1 MSPPSLN
8 VGQYIS
14 WPTKACYLRQGELAV
29 VAETIGKEGI
39 LLQRRGLLSF
49 KAGDTIPVLSLK
61 QTSLKLQLKA
71 VTTCILEEIDPIN
84 LEANIDK
91 IWHIIIYRLIQQNLD
106 IKTQQITAKSQTL
119 DKPSENDFLWF
130 VNNLMS
136 AHLDQNK
143 EKIQQSN
150 LIDDRSERRLF
161 LSFEEGSSTETNSEG
176 QLDSISIIH
185 HQNDALLS
193 GLELIAKRLNRSLKY
208 SSYEPK
214 DSRQRLIS
222 ILDRSGFI
230 HREILLNEMS
240 LDKDCGHLIG
250 FQDDNDQSPIVLL
263 AESSGY
269 QVWQPAVMQKPL
281 PIKECNHILN
291 QLNPRMINVFPG
303 FIEEDLT
310 TVGLLKFAYGKP
322 QQTEKFIIG
331 GLLTGLAIGFLLS
344 IGKDVGAARW
354 IFGMGATGLFMGGT
368 LGVLSGGFRT
378 ATAVVLAS
386 TLLGLLTP
394 TFNTIGVNQALPDKD
409 FGLLLQI
416 SGILSVAGLTRV
428 TFEWTKSRSLQIAQ
442 QRGAVRSQF
451 AAMNRMLSLS
461 TDFFRKYT
469 FGDIQL
475 RFSALEQLRNE
486 IQTLLEGGLLRTTLT
501 SIYILFMLR
510 ISVKLTVL
518 AIVVALMLMIPT
530 AIVGLQ
536 SRELARK
543 QQIVAGA
550 AQTRNLELIS
560 SVSKLRMAGA
570 ESAAAHWWGE
580 SFRRITTLEQLRD
593 AKDAI
598 STLLQTIIPNLGNLL
613 LYIVITKLAS
623 EALQNP
629 NISSPN
635 IGQLL
640 GFFSAFGTFIGSMA
654 SLASLF
660 VGAFDMPIIY
670 ERARPILEAKPEALD
685 DLVDPGLL
693 NGAVSL
699 DRVSYRYESNQPL
712 ILDQVSITANPGEF
726 IALVGPSGSGKSTI
740 VRMLLGFGD
749 PEEGTVRFDGQPLRG
764 LRKDRIREQIGTVMQ
779 NSSIMAG
786 SLFECIAGGSLISQE
801 QAWKAAE
808 QVAMADDIREM
819 PMGMQTVLPEGG
831 GTLSGG
837 QRQRLCIARALVRNP
852 KILIFDEAT
861 SALDNRTQMMVTESL
876 QAMSITRVAVA
887 HRLSTIRNADRIFV
901 LQDGQIKQI
910 GSFDQLISKEG
921 LFAELMKRQVT

>member
-29 VAETIGKEGI
+29 VAETIGKQGI

-91 IWHIIIYRLIQQNLD
+91 IWHVIIYRLIQQNLD

-119 DKPSENDFLWF
+119 DKPSEEDFLWF
-130 VNNLMS
+130 VNNLML
-136 AHLDQNK
+136 AHLAQNK
-143 EKIQQSN
+143 EKIEQSDV
-150 LIDDRSERRLF
+150 IDDRSERRLF
-161 LSFEEGSSTETNSEG
+161 LSFEDGNSSETNSEG
-176 QLDSISIIH
+176 QLDSIIH

-354 IFGMGATGLFMGGT
+354 IFGMGATGLLMGGT

-394 TFNTIGVNQALPDKD
+394 TFNTILVNQALPDKD
-409 FGLLLQI
+409 LGLLLQI
-416 SGILSVAGLTRV
+416 SGILIVAGLTRV

-486 IQTLLEGGLLRTTLT
+486 IQTLLEGGLLRTSLT
-501 SIYILFMLR
+501 SIYVLFMLR

-654 SLASLF
+654 SLAGLF

-801 QAWKAAE
+801 QAWQAAE

>member
-8 VGQYIS
+8 VGQYIL
-14 WPTKACYLRQGELAV
+14 WPTKAYYLRQGELAV
-29 VAETIGKEGI
+29 VAESIGKEGI

-61 QTSLKLQLKA
+61 QPSLKLQLKA

-91 IWHIIIYRLIQQNLD
+91 IWYVIIYRLIQQNLD

-119 DKPSENDFLWF
+119 DKPSVEDFLWF
-130 VNNLMS
+130 VNNLML

-143 EKIQQSN
+143 QKIEQSN
-150 LIDDRSERRLF
+150 VIDDRSERRLF
-161 LSFEEGSSTETNSEG
+161 LSFEDGNSSETNSEG

-230 HREILLNEMS
+230 HRETLLNEMS

-263 AESSGY
+263 SESSGY

-303 FIEEDLT
+303 FIQEDLT

-354 IFGMGATGLFMGGT
+354 IFGMGATGLLMGGT

-378 ATAVVLAS
+378 ATAVILAS

-416 SGILSVAGLTRV
+416 SGILSVAGLTKV

-486 IQTLLEGGLLRTTLT
+486 IQTLLEGGLLRTALT
-501 SIYILFMLR
+501 SVYILFMLR

-536 SRELARK
+536 TRALARK

-593 AKDAI
+593 AKEAV
-598 STLLQTIIPNLGNLL
+598 SSLLQTIIPNLGNLL

-693 NGAVSL
+693 NGAISL

-801 QAWKAAE
+801 QAWQAAE
-808 QVAMADDIREM
+808 QVAMGDDIREM

-861 SALDNRTQMMVTESL
+861 SALDNRTQMMVTQSL
-876 QAMSITRVAVA
+876 QSMSITRVAVA